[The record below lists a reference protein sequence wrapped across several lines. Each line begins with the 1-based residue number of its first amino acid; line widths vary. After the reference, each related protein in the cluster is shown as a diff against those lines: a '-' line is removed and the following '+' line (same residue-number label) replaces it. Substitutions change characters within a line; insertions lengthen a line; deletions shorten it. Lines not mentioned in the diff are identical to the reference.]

1 MKSRAF
7 KTRIVKRRSAGF
19 SLVEIMV
26 ALLISLFIL
35 GGAVSILIQNQR
47 NYRQNDD
54 FGRLQENARFA
65 LELITSDLR
74 MAGFIGCA
82 RHNIPGMPE
91 TVRSKLLNITA
102 GSLLDPTFLIDGYE
116 EGGGVWEAQG
126 NNDLAADILAGT
138 DAITIRR
145 LRNRGVPI
153 TTSMTKADDVLNVS
167 TTPVNA
173 GEIAAIY
180 NCQGTDIFQA
190 AAVTTDT
197 VTHATGGSSP
207 GNASNALSRV
217 YDQNAVYVADPAAD
231 PEGDTSKTFV
241 AGFEAVRYYLA
252 DNNGQPALW
261 REYHDGT
268 GVVQQPLVDGI
279 ENMQFMY
286 GEDADLDGAP
296 DSYVDADAVGNWGQV
311 ISVRVTLLV
320 RTIDEYGSEVD
331 DKKYD
336 IYGTPG
342 DDTDDFTAP
351 GDHRSRKLVSA
362 TVLLR
367 NLQTKVGT
375 GA

>member
-7 KTRIVKRRSAGF
+7 KSGIIVRRAAGF

-35 GGAVSILIQNQR
+35 GGAVSILLQNQK
-47 NYRQNDD
+47 NYRHNDD

-82 RHNIPGMPE
+82 RHNVQGMPE
-91 TVRSKLLNITA
+91 TVRSKLQGVA
-102 GSLLDPTFLIDGYE
+102 VGSLLDPTFLIDGYE
-116 EGGGVWEAQG
+116 QDVGAWEAQG
-126 NNDLAADILAGT
+126 NVDLAGVILAGT
-138 DAITIRR
+138 DAITVRR

-153 TTSMTKADDVLNVS
+153 TASMAKADDVLNVS
-167 TTPVNA
+167 TAPVSA
-173 GEIAAIY
+173 GQIAAIY

-190 AAVTTDT
+190 AAVTANTI
-197 VTHATGGSSP
+197 THVMGGGSP
-207 GNASNALSRV
+207 GNSSNTLSRV

-231 PEGDTSKTFV
+231 PEGDTAKTFV
-241 AGFEAVRYYLA
+241 AGFEAVRYYISN
-252 DNNGQPALW
+252 NNGQPTLW

-279 ENMQFMY
+279 ENMQFQY
-286 GEDADLDGAP
+286 GEDTDLDGAP
-296 DSYVDADAVGNWGQV
+296 DSYADADMVVNWGQV
-311 ISVRVTLLV
+311 VSVRVTLLV
-320 RTIDEYGSEVD
+320 RTIDEYGDETD
-331 DKKYD
+331 TKKYD

-342 DDTDDFTAP
+342 DDSDDFTAP

-367 NLQTKVGT
+367 NLQNKVGT